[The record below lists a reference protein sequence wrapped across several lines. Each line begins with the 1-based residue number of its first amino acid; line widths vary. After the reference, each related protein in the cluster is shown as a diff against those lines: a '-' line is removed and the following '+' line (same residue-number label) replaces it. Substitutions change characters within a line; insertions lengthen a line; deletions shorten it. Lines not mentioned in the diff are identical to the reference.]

1 MEPCDSGSA
10 APRRWM
16 TSWEVVASDFQ
27 GKVALVAGVGRVGQI
42 GHAVARGLGRAG
54 AKLLLADVNAV
65 GLADR
70 VKEFAAE
77 GIAAKASAGDLTQPG
92 AARVA
97 AAAAQSHFGGLDVL
111 INVAG
116 GFFSFGPLTEVKPQI
131 PARELA
137 LKLKTPLF
145 FFQTPPPLP
154 PERGAGRRLGQPIGV
169 GLGGGGCDIAVHYHG
184 SRRGAG
190 GTVQSIKEAGR
201 RAELLQADLTD
212 PKAARA
218 LAGQAA
224 RALQRLDVLVNS
236 AAIMVREPVEDVTPD
251 SWDAT
256 LNLNLRAMF
265 FVSQGAIPHLRRAK
279 GKIINLADLAGLEPW
294 PAYVPHCVSKAGVIM
309 LTKGLARALAPDI
322 VVHAIAPGAVLLPDD
337 WDPKAREHL
346 EQTTPVRRI
355 GDPSDVVAAIKFLL
369 ADTDFI
375 TGTVLVVDGG
385 RLIR

>member
-1 MEPCDSGSA
+1 MRLDGA
-10 APRRWM
+10 
-16 TSWEVVASDFQ
+16 
-27 GKVALVAGVGRVGQI
+27 VALV
-42 GHAVARGLGRAG
+42 
-54 AKLLLADVNAV
+54 
-65 GLADR
+65 
-70 VKEFAAE
+70 
-77 GIAAKASAGDLTQPG
+77 T
-92 AARVA
+92 
-97 AAAAQSHFGGLDVL
+97 
-111 INVAG
+111 
-116 GFFSFGPLTEVKPQI
+116 
-131 PARELA
+131 
-137 LKLKTPLF
+137 
-145 FFQTPPPLP
+145 
-154 PERGAGRRLGQPIGV
+154 GAGRRLGQAIAV
-169 GLGGGGCDIAVHYHG
+169 GLARAGCDIAVHYHG
-184 SRRGAG
+184 SRRGAEA
-190 GTVQSIKEAGR
+190 TVQSIKEAGR

-212 PKAARA
+212 PKAARG
-218 LAGQAA
+218 LADQAA

-322 VVHAIAPGAVLLPDD
+322 VVNAIAPGAVLLPDD